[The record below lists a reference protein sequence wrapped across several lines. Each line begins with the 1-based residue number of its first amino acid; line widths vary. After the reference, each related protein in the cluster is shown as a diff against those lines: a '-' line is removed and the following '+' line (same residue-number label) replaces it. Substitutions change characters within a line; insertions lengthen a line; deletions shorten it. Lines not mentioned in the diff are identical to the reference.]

1 MADLS
6 RGVIAIDDSG
16 TPGAQSRSTAL
27 PPSRK
32 TWAAAIIH
40 PDMVSNASQAMSI
53 FLDGIRPDFAAD
65 ELHFTDIYGGR
76 GAFKG
81 VADKRLFELMTAI
94 FTNRIA

>member
-1 MADLS
+1 
-6 RGVIAIDDSG
+6 
-16 TPGAQSRSTAL
+16 
-27 PPSRK
+27 
-32 TWAAAIIH
+32 
-40 PDMVSNASQAMSI
+40 MSI
-53 FLDGIRPDFAAD
+53 FLDGIRSDFAAD